1 MRYDM
6 QKITCAPTVTGSQ
19 RSLLHKRI
27 EMNGK
32 GRSMWPIPDKGIQD
46 LKKRKRMTLHFIN
59 NHLIEVIHQVRPR
72 AIPRA
77 IIR

>member
-1 MRYDM
+1 M

-46 LKKRKRMTLHFIN
+46 LKKKKKNDIAFY
-59 NHLIEVIHQVRPR
+59 
-72 AIPRA
+72 
-77 IIR
+77 